1 MSAAEYESAIRPDP
15 DRHRK
20 VLKSNTIA
28 ERKCFYAI
36 IKRLLHRRRLLESAR
51 G

>member
-20 VLKSNTIA
+20 VLQRNTIT
-28 ERKCFYAI
+28 ERKCSHAI
-36 IKRLLHRRRLLESAR
+36 IKRSLHLRRLLESAR